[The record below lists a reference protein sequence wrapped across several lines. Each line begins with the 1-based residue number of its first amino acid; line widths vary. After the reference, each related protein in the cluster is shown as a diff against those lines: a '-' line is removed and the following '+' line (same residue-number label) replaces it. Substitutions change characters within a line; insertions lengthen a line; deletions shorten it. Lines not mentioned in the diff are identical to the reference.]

1 MDGQSFQAAGASARD
16 ALVMR
21 GLSTRGLLTAIV
33 ASAIAMA
40 RPQHVQA
47 PLPTLDGLAYPRAAD
62 GLVHQCAWC
71 RRVLDRAGR
80 FRIWAQAL
88 LQGEVSHGM
97 CSNCAPLLRPAR

>member
-1 MDGQSFQAAGASARD
+1 MREASTWR
-16 ALVMR
+16 
-21 GLSTRGLLTAIV
+21 LLTAIV
-33 ASAIAMA
+33 AWAAFLVRGVMA
-40 RPQHVQA
+40 RPRLIQV

-62 GLVHQCAWC
+62 GLIHQCAWC

-97 CSNCAPLLRPAR
+97 CSRCAPLLRPAR

>member
-1 MDGQSFQAAGASARD
+1 MRIPR
-16 ALVMR
+16 LVQ
-21 GLSTRGLLTAIV
+21 L
-33 ASAIAMA
+33 
-40 RPQHVQA
+40 

-88 LQGEVSHGM
+88 GGEVSHGM
-97 CSNCAPLLRPAR
+97 CSNCAPLLRPARSIT

>member
-1 MDGQSFQAAGASARD
+1 MPR
-16 ALVMR
+16 
-21 GLSTRGLLTAIV
+21 LSTCGLLTAIV
-33 ASAIAMA
+33 STAPSMR
-40 RPQHVQA
+40 RPRLIQV
-47 PLPTLDGLAYPRAAD
+47 PLPTLDALAYPRAAD

-97 CSNCAPLLRPAR
+97 CSRCAPLLRPAR